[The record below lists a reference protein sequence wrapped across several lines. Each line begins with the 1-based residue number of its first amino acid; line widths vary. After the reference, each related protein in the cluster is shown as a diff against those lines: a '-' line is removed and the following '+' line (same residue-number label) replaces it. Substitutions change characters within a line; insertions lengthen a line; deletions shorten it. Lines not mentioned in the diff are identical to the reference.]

1 MWLDAA
7 GFKGHIAAV
16 TEEEVEPADTDH
28 ETEHQEPRARWGV
41 IASVLVHVPI
51 VALLIFGLPKIQAQ
65 PAEDESVKVEL
76 VPPPEE
82 KKEDEKKPE
91 EKPKEEKKPQ
101 EQAKAEPPPPP
112 PPPAPPPSPSPPSLP
127 PPSSEKRAGGS
138 SPVFEFG
145 DKNTGPM
152 KSVNG
157 NASEG
162 EKKDTPVPPPSSPP
176 QPPEEQTAEATS
188 TSQPLEQPA
197 GNPVPK
203 EIEPPQIAAADTHSE
218 RDAPAAAT
226 TEEVKTSFEPEK
238 PSVPKKPALQKDQVS
253 KAPLPEVKTLFSQNM
268 TDDQIAQTAMGNM
281 QRGERMNQLCRS
293 ELDQQIIH
301 ENPRFRGA
309 ELPSYSLTNETVIE
323 TRKGAFFKSGK
334 WYNVQFRCEVDPD
347 AKRILSFAFKF
358 GGPLPESQYPIYNSR
373 R

>member
-1 MWLDAA
+1 LWLDAA
-7 GFKGHIAAV
+7 SFKGHIAAV
-16 TEEEVEPADTDH
+16 TEDEVEPADTDH
-28 ETEHQEPRARWGV
+28 EKEHQEPRVRWGV

-51 VALLIFGLPKIQAQ
+51 VALLIFGLPKIQPK

-82 KKEDEKKPE
+82 KKPEEKKPE
-91 EKPKEEKKPQ
+91 EKPKEEEKPQ
-101 EQAKAEPPPPP
+101 EQAKAEPPLPPP
-112 PPPAPPPSPSPPSLP
+112 PPPPSPT
-127 PPSSEKRAGGS
+127 PPSSETRAGGS

-152 KSVNG
+152 KSMNG

-162 EKKDTPVPPPSSPP
+162 EKKDTPVPPSSSPP
-176 QPPEEQTAEATS
+176 QPPEEQTADATI
-188 TSQPLEQPA
+188 TPQPLEQPA

-203 EIEPPQIAAADTHSE
+203 EIELPQIASADTHSE

-238 PSVPKKPALQKDQVS
+238 HSVPKPAPQKDQLP

-268 TDDQIAQTAMGNM
+268 TDDQIARTAMGNM
-281 QRGERMNQLCRS
+281 SRGERMNQLCRS
-293 ELDQQIIH
+293 ELNQQIIH
-301 ENPRFRGA
+301 ENPRFRDA

-323 TRKGAFFKSGK
+323 TRKGAFLKSGK
-334 WYNVQFRCEVDPD
+334 WYNVQFRCEVDAD

-358 GGPLPESQYPIYNSR
+358 GGPLPESQYPTYNSR

>member
-1 MWLDAA
+1 LWLDAA

-16 TEEEVEPADTDH
+16 TEEDVEPADTDH
-28 ETEHQEPRARWGV
+28 EKEHEAPRVRWGV

-82 KKEDEKKPE
+82 KKPE
-91 EKPKEEKKPQ
+91 EKPKEEKKRQ

-112 PPPAPPPSPSPPSLP
+112 PPPSPPSPP
-127 PPSSEKRAGGS
+127 PPSSETRAGGS

-162 EKKDTPVPPPSSPP
+162 EKRDTPVPPPSSPP
-176 QPPEEQTAEATS
+176 QPPEEQTADATS
-188 TSQPLEQPA
+188 TPQPLEQLA

-203 EIEPPQIAAADTHSE
+203 EIELPQIAAADTHSE

-226 TEEVKTSFEPEK
+226 TEEMKTSFEPEK
-238 PSVPKKPALQKDQVS
+238 PSVPKKPAPQKDQVS

-268 TDDQIAQTAMGNM
+268 TDDQIAQTAMGDM
-281 QRGERMNQLCRS
+281 PRGKRMNQLCRS
-293 ELDQQIIH
+293 ELNQQIIN
-301 ENPRFRGA
+301 ENPRFRDA

-334 WYNVQFRCEVDPD
+334 WYNVQFRCEVDAD

-358 GGPLPESQYPIYNSR
+358 GGPLPESQYPTYNSR

>member
-1 MWLDAA
+1 M
-7 GFKGHIAAV
+7 
-16 TEEEVEPADTDH
+16 TEEQVEPADTDH

-82 KKEDEKKPE
+82 KKEEKKPE

-112 PPPAPPPSPSPPSLP
+112 PPSPPSP
-127 PPSSEKRAGGS
+127 EKRAGGS

-145 DKNTGPM
+145 DKNIGPM
-152 KSVNG
+152 KSLHG

-162 EKKDTPVPPPSSPP
+162 EKRDTSAPPPSSPP
-176 QPPEEQTAEATS
+176 QTPEEQTADATS
-188 TSQPLEQPA
+188 TPQQLEQPA

-203 EIEPPQIAAADTHSE
+203 EIEPPQTAAADTHSE

-238 PSVPKKPALQKDQVS
+238 PSAPKPAPQRDQIS
-253 KAPLPEVKTLFSQNM
+253 KAPLPEVKTLFSQNA
-268 TDDQIAQTAMGNM
+268 TDDQIAQRAMGDM
-281 QRGERMNQLCRS
+281 PRGKRMNELCRS
-293 ELDQQIIH
+293 ELNQQIIN
-301 ENPRFRGA
+301 ENPRFGGA
-309 ELPSYSLTNETVIE
+309 DLPSYSLTNETVIE

-334 WYNVQFRCEVDPD
+334 WYNVQFRCEVDAD
-347 AKRILSFAFKF
+347 ATKILSFAFKF
-358 GGPLPESQYPIYNSR
+358 GGPLPESQYPTYNSR